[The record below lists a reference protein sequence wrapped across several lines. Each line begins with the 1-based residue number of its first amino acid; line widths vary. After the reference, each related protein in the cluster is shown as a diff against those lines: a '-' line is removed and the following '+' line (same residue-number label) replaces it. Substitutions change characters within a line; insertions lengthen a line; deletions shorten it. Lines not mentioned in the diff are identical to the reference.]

1 MLHSDWWKIPN
12 YLTADIY
19 QVGENVLIPVS
30 LMIPVSDKHFG
41 NYEIR
46 EEFDWGEK
54 LTYVTSIIRDKK
66 GNTTAYSIEGRG
78 TISVVDAIELAD
90 AGELDNVVVVRSK
103 NGNAYL
109 RTKKNTTSEDNLTT

>member
-1 MLHSDWWKIPN
+1 MHSDWWKIPN

-103 NGNAYL
+103 NGNTYL

>member
-66 GNTTAYSIEGRG
+66 GDTTAYSIEGRG

-103 NGNAYL
+103 NGNTYL